1 MVCISCFVVLVTR
14 LVMCASFSC
23 LPPACPLRL
32 VPQAFELGAQ
42 ELHLESWGDN
52 AAKLRS
58 VAFDLAG
65 IDPQRVVVG
74 GRVWRP
80 GFEPEAEGRGLISLK
95 FGPWVYRPGLRP
107 YDQLKQSF
115 DD

>member
-1 MVCISCFVVLVTR
+1 MYVLLCSSIHAFVHA
-14 LVMCASFSC
+14 CQIF
-23 LPPACPLRL
+23 LPAVPACPLHL
-32 VPQAFELGAQ
+32 IPQAFELGAQ

-74 GRVWRP
+74 DGLWKP
-80 GFEPEAEGRGLISLK
+80 EPE
-95 FGPWVYRPGLRP
+95 P
-107 YDQLKQSF
+107 
-115 DD
+115 